1 MSSGAW
7 SRQTGKGN
15 TNYYNVEESLI
26 IVEKSEKRRQKSET
40 RITSANVPDNGY
52 SREKR
57 NPLLDRVKHTRLSC
71 FRSSSNASQFDS
83 PSTSSTN
90 VPNSF
95 NLPTDSNF
103 VCGIEA
109 KDPNFSV
116 HNSLNS
122 SLHYA
127 NENGYDSL
135 PKSSCFA
142 AKLRAMSEKYL
153 QSSTNKFLVKLYKS
167 QESPLSE
174 STPTKINKR
183 KSVKAKL
190 RSFSYGAL
198 PGIEEFQRKHNPLY
212 HEDDTNIMDVE
223 DAQALLMDNED
234 SDSGIL
240 VTDSTSSSVLESD
253 NFRCDNPPSFYTSPI
268 VETHNFNLFELD
280 IENEKIKKT
289 HAKHVLSLDRKEIF
303 KHKKPPALPA
313 KITSKKTA
321 IILVTLKKKTEND
334 ELGILIATKGN
345 SGQGFVVAHVAP
357 GGIAHRY

>member
-1 MSSGAW
+1 MSPGGW
-7 SRQTGKGN
+7 TRQTGKGN

-26 IVEKSEKRRQKSET
+26 IVDKSEKRRQKSET
-40 RITSANVPDNGY
+40 RIASVNVSDNGY

-71 FRSSSNASQFDS
+71 FRSSSSASQFDS

-90 VPNSF
+90 VPNS
-95 NLPTDSNF
+95 NF

-109 KDPNFSV
+109 NDSNFSIR
-116 HNSLNS
+116 NSLHS
-122 SLHYA
+122 SLHQA
-127 NENGYDSL
+127 NESAYDSL

-153 QSSTNKFLVKLYKS
+153 QSSTNKFLIKLYKN
-167 QESPLSE
+167 QENPLNE
-174 STPTKINKR
+174 STSTKINKR
-183 KSVKAKL
+183 KSVKGKL

-212 HEDDTNIMDVE
+212 HEDDTNIMDAE

-253 NFRCDNPPSFYTSPI
+253 NFRCDNPPSFYISPI

-280 IENEKIKKT
+280 LDNEKIKKT
-289 HAKHVLSLDRKEIF
+289 NPLHVLSLDRKEVF
-303 KHKKPPALPA
+303 KHKKPPVLPA
-313 KITSKKTA
+313 KTTTKKTA
-321 IILVTLKKKTEND
+321 IILVTLKKQIENE
-334 ELGILIATKGN
+334 ELGILIATKAN
-345 SGQGFVVAHVAP
+345 SGQGFVVAHIAP